1 MIDTA
6 VVLAG
11 GLGTRLKSIVPDLPK
26 PMAPIC
32 GRPFLAFLLDYWVGQ
47 GIKRFVLSVG
57 YKHQAIMNYF
67 GRSINGVTIEY
78 VVEDAPLGTGGGLL
92 LVYQRLALSSPFLLL
107 NGDTYF
113 AIELKKFSELAKQ
126 VDADWC
132 FSLFSMSDNGR
143 YLGVDV
149 NDKGE
154 ISNLLSS
161 IGTGERLVNGGVYLV
176 NPRSLLALNLP
187 LENKIS
193 LEEEIFPLLIA
204 QGHKVFGLAFD
215 NKFIDIGVPEDYKRA
230 AELIA

>member
-47 GIKRFVLSVG
+47 GINRFVLSVG

-78 VVEDAPLGTGGGLL
+78 VIEDAPLGTGGGLL
-92 LVYQRLALSSPFLLL
+92 LVNQRLALNSPFLLL

-113 AIELKKFSELAKQ
+113 AIELRKLSELANQ

-132 FSLFSMSDNGR
+132 FSLFNTSENGR

-154 ISNLLSS
+154 IRNLLST
-161 IGTGERLVNGGVYLV
+161 IVTGERLVNGGVYLV
-176 NPRSLLALNLP
+176 NPRSLQALNLP
-187 LENKIS
+187 VGNKIS
-193 LEEEIFPLLIA
+193 LEEEIFPSLFS
-204 QGHKVFGLAFD
+204 QKQ
-215 NKFIDIGVPEDYKRA
+215 IDEFKLKKDDS
-230 AELIA
+230 L